1 MLLDD
6 YMPAYDVTE
15 VHSIRIKASPE
26 TAYQALNEITLVEI
40 SGIVRLLLWLRALP
54 EKPEVKKALQSDN
67 SKPFLNPHAQDG
79 FVFLSEEPA
88 VEFVFGLIVPGDIGR
103 FWKKDTLKYISF
115 KDAEGFM
122 AFKNPDY
129 IRVVANFSI
138 SPADTS
144 GWLILRTE
152 SRSVGLSKKA
162 FKSFNPY

>member
-1 MLLDD
+1 MGAEQGRRRCVRPHQFHHLL
-6 YMPAYDVTE
+6 
-15 VHSIRIKASPE
+15 R
-26 TAYQALNEITLVEI
+26 
-40 SGIVRLLLWLRALP
+40 
-54 EKPEVKKALQSDN
+54 
-67 SKPFLNPHAQDG
+67 
-79 FVFLSEEPA
+79 EEPPD
-88 VEFVFGLIVPGDIGR
+88 EFVFGLLALGDIGR

-162 FKSFNPY
+162 FKSFKPYWAVIRPWSGLIRRLWLEAIKRKAEKATAVVE